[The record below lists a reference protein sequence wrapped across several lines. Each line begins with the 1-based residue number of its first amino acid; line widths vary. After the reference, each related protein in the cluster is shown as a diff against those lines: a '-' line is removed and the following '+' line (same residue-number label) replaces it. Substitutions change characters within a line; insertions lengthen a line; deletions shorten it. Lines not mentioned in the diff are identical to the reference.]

1 MKKKLLHKS
10 VTINATPKLVFQSF
24 IDPNRL
30 TAWLHAHSAVVAL
43 CIDGPY
49 SIGWHAESDGD
60 FYVCCGKI
68 KSFELHKMLKITGI
82 NYFFARKKTIGPLD
96 FTLTFEKK
104 KSETNISFKLYGAGT
119 GAPWEKNFKAVFNS
133 WEESLYLL
141 KKYIEKDTRKSK
153 S

>member
-24 IDPNRL
+24 VDPNRL
-30 TAWLHAHSAVVAL
+30 IAWLHAHSAVVAL

-60 FYVCCGKI
+60 FYSCCGRI
-68 KSFELHKMLKITGI
+68 KDYELNKMLKIKGM
-82 NYFFARKKTIGPLD
+82 NYFFANKKTVGPID
-96 FTLTFEKK
+96 FTIKLEKK
-104 KSETNISFKLYGAGT
+104 KLETDISLTQSGKGSGA
-119 GAPWEKNFKAVFNS
+119 AWEKNFRAVFNS

-141 KKYIEKDTRKSK
+141 KKYIEKDRLK
-153 S
+153 

>member
-1 MKKKLLHKS
+1 MKKKVLHKS
-10 VTINATPKLVFQSF
+10 VTINATPKLAFQSF

-43 CIDGPY
+43 CNNGPY

-68 KSFELHKMLKITGI
+68 SSFELNKMLKISGI
-82 NYFFARKKTIGPLD
+82 NYFFAHKKTIGPLD
-96 FTLTFEKK
+96 ITLKFEKN
-104 KSETNISFKLYGAGT
+104 KSETNLLFELSGAGSSV
-119 GAPWEKNFKAVFNS
+119 AWRKNFHAVFNS

-141 KKYIEKDTRKSK
+141 KKYIEKDTLKSK
-153 S
+153 P

>member
-10 VTINATPKLVFQSF
+10 VTINSTPKILFQSF

-60 FYVCCGKI
+60 FYSCCGKI
-68 KSFELHKMLKITGI
+68 KDLDLNKMLKIAGMT
-82 NYFFARKKTIGPLD
+82 YFFANKKTIGPID
-96 FTLTFEKK
+96 ITLTFEKK
-104 KSETNISFKLYGAGT
+104 KSETNISFKMYGT
-119 GAPWEKNFKAVFNS
+119 GSGATWEKNFNEVFNS

-141 KKYIEKDTRKSK
+141 KKYIEKDTLKSK
-153 S
+153 

>member
-10 VTINATPKLVFQSF
+10 VTIDSTPKLLFQSF

-60 FYVCCGKI
+60 FYSCCGKI
-68 KSFELHKMLKITGI
+68 KDFELNKMLKIAGM
-82 NYFFARKKTIGPLD
+82 NYFFANKKTIGPID

-104 KSETNISFKLYGAGT
+104 KSETNISFKLYGT
-119 GAPWEKNFKAVFNS
+119 GSGAAWEKNFNAVFNS

-141 KKYIEKDTRKSK
+141 KKYIEKDTLKSK
-153 S
+153 